1 MDEAAA
7 PLHRAPASR
16 LERGP
21 LRVGVLDDEA
31 PLPGW
36 AEADPAW
43 SPLVLG
49 WASPAGHRVGRA
61 LVLRRHVPGSGRF
74 LALLPELP
82 RLGGLER
89 EPALWRPQAV
99 ALLRRLGAFAIRF
112 GFPGPAQELPRG
124 GAAPLR

>member
-1 MDEAAA
+1 MDVAGSALLRAPDPAGAGA
-7 PLHRAPASR
+7 PLSVTVVD
-16 LERGP
+16 EQ
-21 LRVGVLDDEA
+21 LR
-31 PLPGW
+31 PPGW

-49 WASPAGHRVGRA
+49 WESARGDRVGRA

-99 ALLRRLGAFAIRF
+99 ALLRRLGAFAVRF
-112 GFPGPAQELPRG
+112 GLPGPAQVLPRG
-124 GAAPLR
+124 GPARLR

>member
-7 PLHRAPASR
+7 QLLRAPALAPASDQ
-16 LERGP
+16 
-21 LRVGVLDDEA
+21 LRVAVLDDDA
-31 PLPGW
+31 QLPGW

-49 WASPAGHRVGRA
+49 WQSARGDRVGRA

-74 LALLPELP
+74 LAVLPDLP

-99 ALLRRLGAFAIRF
+99 ALLRRLGAFAVRF
-112 GFPGPAQELPRG
+112 GLPVTAQVVPRV
-124 GAAPLR
+124 GAAPRG

>member
-1 MDEAAA
+1 VDEVLA
-7 PLHRAPASR
+7 PLRRAPAGASDSD
-16 LERGP
+16 L
-21 LRVGVLDDEA
+21 LSVSVLDEQ
-31 PLPGW
+31 LRSPGW

-49 WASPAGHRVGRA
+49 WQSARGDRVGRA
-61 LVLRRHVPGSGRF
+61 LVLRRHVPGSRRF

-99 ALLRRLGAFAIRF
+99 ALLRRLGAFAVRF
-112 GFPGPAQELPRG
+112 GLPGHAQALSRSS
-124 GAAPLR
+124 ASRLR